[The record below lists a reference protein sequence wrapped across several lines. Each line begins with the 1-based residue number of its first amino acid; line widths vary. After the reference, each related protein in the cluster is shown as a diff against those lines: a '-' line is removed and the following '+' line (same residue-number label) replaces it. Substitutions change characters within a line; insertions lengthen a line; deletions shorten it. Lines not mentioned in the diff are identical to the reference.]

1 MLDLN
6 NPIVYNAQEQSII
19 ATVMASVPDGAKR
32 WNDSR
37 TKPIKHR
44 ISVSCLREQNCRCA
58 YCECY
63 LRKGS
68 APIEHISPKSS
79 TPEFVYEPENLVI
92 SCTSCNSTAVKGEK
106 PTIDGVVKP
115 VYRNNSFMIVHPRL
129 DNPNEH
135 IVFIDSERIV
145 FDWNNCTPKGQY
157 TINFFHWNDENA
169 IISRIA
175 SSKTRDLTP
184 NIEQMIIEI
193 STYKKPLSSVNS

>member
-19 ATVMASVPDGAKR
+19 ATVMASAPDGAKR

-37 TKPIKHR
+37 TKAIKHR

-79 TPEFVYEPENLVI
+79 TPEFVYEPNNLVV
-92 SCTSCNSTAVKGEK
+92 SCTSCNSTAIKGEK
-106 PTIDGVVKP
+106 PTIYGDVDSD
-115 VYRNNSFMIVHPRL
+115 YSHNTFIIVHPRL
-129 DNPNEH
+129 DNPDDH
-135 IVFIDSERIV
+135 IVFLNSERIV
-145 FDWNNCTPKGQY
+145 FDFKKCNPKGLF
-157 TINFFHWNDENA
+157 TIDFFHWNDENA
-169 IISRIA
+169 IASRILM
-175 SSKTRDLTP
+175 SRGRNLDL
-184 NIEQMIIEI
+184 NIEKMIIEI
-193 STYKKPLSSVNS
+193 STYKPAIVR